1 MTQCNHAGTEDL
13 NKVRFIFH
21 PYIHICFPSYVENMK
36 FLNTLESVSAP
47 RILTARLVIRD
58 VELRDARLPGV
69 FQGGIFIEN
78 LKYRKSFE

>member
-1 MTQCNHAGTEDL
+1 
-13 NKVRFIFH
+13 
-21 PYIHICFPSYVENMK
+21 MK
-36 FLNTLESVSAP
+36 FLNIFESVSAP
-47 RILTARLVIRD
+47 RILSARLVIRE